1 MPPAARPDGS
11 SSSAARTD
19 SNPPSR
25 DSSRR
30 RRPAAN
36 NADDLA
42 DDELDD
48 ANGYFLGA
56 FTVPTNDAV
65 DPQQIQNIIQE
76 QLQQLGGGSNAQIST
91 RTSPDGGWL
100 RLRKEILLVLA
111 NCNMQMRF

>member
-1 MPPAARPDGS
+1 MPPSARPDGS

-30 RRPAAN
+30 RRAAAAAN
-36 NADDLA
+36 NAAADDL

-91 RTSPDGGWL
+91 RTSPDGGWS
-100 RLRKEILLVLA
+100 RG
-111 NCNMQMRF
+111 